1 MLPLIKI
8 TDLLKEVD
16 QWTNFTDEFIHLK
29 SGNKVEDK
37 NLLLTVILSDAINLG
52 LRKMSEAS
60 PGTSYAKLSW
70 LQAWHI
76 RDDTY
81 SLALAKIIN
90 KQTQHHFSSYWGEG
104 KHLLQMVNV
113 LLQVAMRKGQVLL
126 TLNMEVL
133 QEFSFIHTFLINM
146 LHFILK
152 LLM

>member
-1 MLPLIKI
+1 
-8 TDLLKEVD
+8 LKEVD

-90 KQTQHHFSSYWGEG
+90 KQTSTIF
-104 KHLLQMVNV
+104 
-113 LLQVAMRKGQVLL
+113 LL
-126 TLNMEVL
+126 TGRRKTSSSDGQRFATGSYAQRTGTINPKYGSSP
-133 QEFSFIHTFLINM
+133 EFSFIHTFLINM